1 MDEQKASV
9 PRAPRDA
16 EKKRKSFYIMRNKQV
31 AGSPRADGSGVQVI
45 FISEERLVSFA
56 RIAGGITDDGIL
68 ELLRTAEGFRRL
80 VYGLGVSVETEDPGE
95 MTAFVLQ
102 MYGKTDPGITG
113 TQFRRE
119 VQADGMEYMIRLS
132 QVDWS
137 EDDATPGQIRFEF
150 SRANTQARV
159 SVRLYLQDGYDA
171 PEPEEEDGAVLK
183 GPVYG
188 KMLERSLLGTG
199 DLSRLKR
206 VMEKARAGEETRV
219 AFIGGSIT
227 QGAGAVPINE
237 QCYAWKTFQGFCGLC
252 GRGTEDNIHYV
263 KAGVGGTSSELGM
276 IRYDRD
282 VCGDGKTELDLVV
295 VEFAVNDEG
304 DETKGECFESLVRKI
319 LKSSGKPAVILLF
332 SVFSNDQNLQERLMK
347 VGEAYGLPMV
357 SLRDCVV
364 EQFYRK
370 PETGRVISKNQ
381 YFYDV
386 YHPSNTGH
394 KVMADCM
401 LHMLRTADGAWGSP
415 APDGAGKG
423 SPWAPDGPGSC
434 QSADFPDNIPPVYGT
449 EFEKIQLMDRR
460 CGQETARI
468 CCGDFSGTDT
478 DLQEVERDRDL
489 FRTPEFPDNWMH
501 TGGGRPFVMDIVC
514 SALLIVEKD
523 SASPLWGRAEVSVDG
538 EKVRVIDPR
547 EVGWVHCNALI
558 LFRGRE
564 RKEHHVEIRMA
575 AGDEEKRFT
584 ILGFGYVF

>member
-252 GRGTEDNIHYV
+252 GRGTEDNIHFG
-263 KAGVGGTSSELGM
+263 KAGVGGSS
-276 IRYDRD
+276 
-282 VCGDGKTELDLVV
+282 
-295 VEFAVNDEG
+295 
-304 DETKGECFESLVRKI
+304 
-319 LKSSGKPAVILLF
+319 
-332 SVFSNDQNLQERLMK
+332 
-347 VGEAYGLPMV
+347 
-357 SLRDCVV
+357 
-364 EQFYRK
+364 
-370 PETGRVISKNQ
+370 
-381 YFYDV
+381 
-386 YHPSNTGH
+386 
-394 KVMADCM
+394 
-401 LHMLRTADGAWGSP
+401 
-415 APDGAGKG
+415 
-423 SPWAPDGPGSC
+423 
-434 QSADFPDNIPPVYGT
+434 
-449 EFEKIQLMDRR
+449 
-460 CGQETARI
+460 
-468 CCGDFSGTDT
+468 
-478 DLQEVERDRDL
+478 
-489 FRTPEFPDNWMH
+489 
-501 TGGGRPFVMDIVC
+501 
-514 SALLIVEKD
+514 
-523 SASPLWGRAEVSVDG
+523 
-538 EKVRVIDPR
+538 
-547 EVGWVHCNALI
+547 
-558 LFRGRE
+558 
-564 RKEHHVEIRMA
+564 
-575 AGDEEKRFT
+575 
-584 ILGFGYVF
+584 